1 MLFNRN
7 WKRKQINM
15 ITLKKNFEF
24 KRVMNKGKCINGK
37 FIAMY
42 VFPNKLKKAR
52 VGFAISKKAGKAH
65 DRNKIKRLI
74 RENFRILESE
84 FGQSLDIVFLW
95 KNKILA
101 DEVDFY
107 MIKEEVL
114 KLIKRE
120 KDEKNSVKTN

>member
-1 MLFNRN
+1 
-7 WKRKQINM
+7 M

-24 KRVMNKGKCINGK
+24 KRIMNRGKCISGK

-42 VFPNKLKKAR
+42 VFPNKLKKLR

-65 DRNKIKRLI
+65 DRNRIKRLI
-74 RENFRILESE
+74 RENVRLLESE

-95 KNKILA
+95 KNKISA
-101 DEVDFY
+101 DEIDFY
-107 MIKEEVL
+107 TVKEEVL

-120 KDEKNSVKTN
+120 KDERNSVKAN